1 MTPSANVV
9 FALTLFAAVTA
20 LAMWLAR
27 RHQRTMYRRNMT
39 KIVKDTLSSAPA
51 ETQESQVAGEPDT
64 SISARIAS

>member
-27 RHQRTMYRRNMT
+27 RHQRTMYRRNMA
-39 KIVKDTLSSAPA
+39 KKLVNSLGPAPV
-51 ETQESQVAGEPDT
+51 ENQESQAGESDG